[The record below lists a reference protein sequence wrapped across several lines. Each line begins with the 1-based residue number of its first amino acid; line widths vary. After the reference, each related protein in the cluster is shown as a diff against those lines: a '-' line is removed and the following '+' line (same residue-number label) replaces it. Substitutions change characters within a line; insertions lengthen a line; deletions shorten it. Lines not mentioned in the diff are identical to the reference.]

1 MKDSQIKLAQQ
12 EVDEA
17 LDTIKELE
25 NVIDNSDCP
34 KESIKEKFLVLT
46 QKVQEIEDILKN
58 EGII

>member
-25 NVIDNSDCP
+25 NVIDSTDCP

>member
-25 NVIDNSDCP
+25 SVIDNSDCS